1 MRPIIIDRRKNPGQ
15 KNLSNRERFIERF
28 RGRIKE
34 AARKHIGERRIS
46 DTGDQEIILDKGG
59 IDEPRFRHTRDD
71 GQWDYVLPGNEKHVA
86 GDTIDKD
93 GGGEE
98 SGSEASPSGD
108 GEDEF
113 SFYISYDEY
122 LDMIFDD
129 LELPELIKRSEKSIP
144 ASHVKHAGYTNF
156 GAPTNLNIE
165 RTAIAGLSRRIA
177 LRAPKHRRVLELEE
191 ELQEA
196 GDDRKVEILEE
207 IELLRARARAI
218 SFLDN
223 VDMRYNAFAR
233 HELPTSQ
240 AVMIC
245 IMDVSGSMG
254 EREKT
259 ISKKFFLLLN
269 LFLKRQYENTDVVFV
284 RHHHEAEVCDEDRFF
299 GDRATGGTIV
309 SSAYATAVDVIKQ
322 KYPASEWNVYVAQC
336 SDGDNY
342 PGDEARCAPLLE
354 ELLDMCWEKG
364 I

>member
-129 LELPELIKRSEKSIP
+129 LELPDRKSTRLNSSHIP
-144 ASHVKHAGYTNF
+144 
-156 GAPTNLNIE
+156 
-165 RTAIAGLSRRIA
+165 LSRM
-177 LRAPKHRRVLELEE
+177 P
-191 ELQEA
+191 
-196 GDDRKVEILEE
+196 
-207 IELLRARARAI
+207 
-218 SFLDN
+218 
-223 VDMRYNAFAR
+223 
-233 HELPTSQ
+233 
-240 AVMIC
+240 
-245 IMDVSGSMG
+245 
-254 EREKT
+254 
-259 ISKKFFLLLN
+259 
-269 LFLKRQYENTDVVFV
+269 
-284 RHHHEAEVCDEDRFF
+284 
-299 GDRATGGTIV
+299 
-309 SSAYATAVDVIKQ
+309 SSA
-322 KYPASEWNVYVAQC
+322 
-336 SDGDNY
+336 
-342 PGDEARCAPLLE
+342 
-354 ELLDMCWEKG
+354 
-364 I
+364 